1 MSKFDKLILKLLSGN
16 ADKNFDF
23 DNLLILL
30 EKFGFTSRI
39 KGSHHIFYKEGVDE
53 IINLQPLNKKT
64 KAYQVKQ
71 VREILI
77 KYKLIEIDGSE
88 I

>member
-53 IINLQPLNKKT
+53 IINLQPFK
-64 KAYQVKQ
+64 
-71 VREILI
+71 
-77 KYKLIEIDGSE
+77 
-88 I
+88 